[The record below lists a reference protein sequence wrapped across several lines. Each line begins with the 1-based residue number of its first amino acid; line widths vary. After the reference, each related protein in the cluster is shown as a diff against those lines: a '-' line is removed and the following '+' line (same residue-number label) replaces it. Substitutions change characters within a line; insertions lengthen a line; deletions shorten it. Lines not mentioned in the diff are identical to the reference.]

1 MKDKTEI
8 EQETEIIVRTVSWT
22 TTKTPDGEYRVH
34 SAEYTYYYTENGWS
48 DTHDKLDNVSQSV
61 SQSFFLFFWS
71 ELVNWIFTLTER
83 LKDRIFVP

>member
-61 SQSFFLFFWS
+61 SPFSFFLVWARQLNFY
-71 ELVNWIFTLTER
+71 LNRKVKR
-83 LKDRIFVP
+83 